1 MTVKEFEKIVV
12 PVIKTEYEVLILKNG
27 KFDLIGY
34 NTPEYNDKMEIDKR
48 YYNAAIE
55 SIENE
60 NGKIIAYVKQ

>member
-34 NTPEYNDKMEIDKR
+34 NTSEYNDKMEIDKR

>member
-34 NTPEYNDKMEIDKR
+34 NVPEYNDKMEIDKR
-48 YYNAAIE
+48 YYNAAIG